1 MRLDTSVTHLV
12 AVAHS
17 DAEITLK
24 IGIPLKQLKDFGRNE
39 IFYPTILTNQHLR
52 STQLVAQSFASTRGH

>member
-39 IFYPTILTNQHLR
+39 IFYPTILPNQHLR
-52 STQLVAQSFASTRGH
+52 STQLVAQSFASTRDH